1 VLLDK
6 PANIVACGSSTSMT
20 NPPTRNFYQGESP
33 ARPGFA
39 ILELRR
45 SGRIDDAVMRR
56 VERDLDLEDARLD
69 L

>member
-1 VLLDK
+1 
-6 PANIVACGSSTSMT
+6 MT